1 MTHSSA
7 ASRLLTRIA
16 GFTDNSIAAGRAYA
30 DQNRVSDIVLEPDTG
45 LLSGIVQGT
54 QAYKTTAKLVR
65 EHDGVIACRVGICH
79 CPIRQNCKHVV
90 ALIAAAENDASFT
103 DFFVPEE
110 QPREPTF
117 LETLLAKAKDSKS
130 APVIPVAGDTETP
143 AESWEAALSA
153 LLPPAASTPSRDA
166 PALGLQ
172 FELHVPPP
180 RFSYRG
186 RGNTVPSEPVLNVR
200 PVVMGTRGK
209 WVKSGVSWATLGYL
223 SYGGEHDPKQLEWLS
238 EFLSSHSP
246 RQYVHGNAGAW
257 LTLNNFAG
265 RNLWQLLSGAHK
277 SGIAL
282 VHAGS
287 GEPVRVAG
295 REATLQFD
303 VTQADSG
310 GLEVG
315 PLIEVEGAPV
325 KAGIVGKLGD
335 PASGLFFSDETE
347 PGSQGGNT
355 APGRNAV
362 VRGNITVAPLAA
374 DASPQLLDFALRGET
389 VQIPEQAREKFLTQ
403 FYPQLKQSAPV
414 VSADHSVE
422 LPAYVEPTLSLLAAY
437 GTDHTVRLH
446 WEWHYPV
453 GTRTTSLPLWP
464 ELGENAVRDTGA
476 EARLVESV
484 GQPWEDITAMGVAA
498 NHAWGEPSLAASVQ
512 LTDLDTLTLTETVLP
527 RLSTLPGVT
536 VETTGDIA
544 SYREV
549 TEAPVV
555 TISTKATDERD
566 WFDLGIVITL
576 EGQYVSFAAVFS
588 ALAAGQ
594 SRMLLP
600 SGAHFSLDRPEL
612 HQLRELIEEAR
623 SLNDNKDGE
632 LRISRFQ
639 AGLWDELAQ
648 LGIVDEQAQAWRKAV
663 SGLLDGGPPEALPA
677 PETLNATLRPYQLD
691 GFNWL
696 HFLYTYGLGGVL
708 ADDMGLG
715 KTVQALALMCQVKAG
730 AEAESAALAANPA
743 ESNAAESTPAASTA
757 IVSGSG
763 SGTGTGTGTGTG
775 SGTGTGTGSGTGT
788 GTGQGSAR
796 RPFLVVAPTSV
807 VGNWASE
814 SAKFAPGLQAVT
826 VGETFAK
833 SGLDSAT
840 FFAGADI
847 VITSYA
853 LFRIDFAEYA
863 MHPFAGLIL
872 DEAQFVKNHQSK
884 AYQCARKIKA
894 PFKLAVTGTPMENNL
909 MELWALLSI
918 VAPGL
923 FPSPKRFAEFYQ
935 RPIEKNAD
943 AELLVKL
950 RARVKPLMLRRT
962 KEAVIADLPAKQEQ
976 ILDVEL
982 NPRHHKIY
990 QTHLQRE
997 RAKILGLLEDVNKNR
1012 FTIFQ
1017 SLTLLRQLSLD
1028 VTLVDEGQ
1036 TGVRSSKLDV
1046 LFEQLEDVVKE
1057 GHRALIFSQFT
1068 GFLGKVRDRLVAEGI
1083 DFTYLDG
1090 GTRNRA
1096 AVVDDFKTGT
1106 APLFLISLKAGGFG
1120 LNLTEADYVF
1130 ILDPWWNPAS
1140 EAQAVDRTHR
1150 IGQKKNV
1157 MVYRL
1162 VAKDTIEEKV
1172 MALKAKK
1179 SQLFSDVMSGDSLAG
1194 GALTATDL
1202 AGLFRD

>member
-1 MTHSSA
+1 MTHPSA

-16 GFTDNSIAAGRAYA
+16 GFTDSSIAAGRAYA
-30 DQNRVSDIVLEPDTG
+30 DQGRVSDIVLEPETG
-45 LLSGIVQGT
+45 LLSGTVQGT

-79 CPIRQNCKHVV
+79 CPVRQNCKHVV
-90 ALIAAAENDASFT
+90 ALIAAAENDQSFT

-130 APVIPVAGDTETP
+130 ATSAPAVGAAETVP
-143 AESWEAALSA
+143 ESWEAALSA
-153 LLPPAASTPSRDA
+153 LLPPAASAPSRDT

-186 RGNTVPSEPVLNVR
+186 RGSTVPSEPILNVR

-238 EFLSSHSP
+238 EFASSHSP

-257 LTLNNFAG
+257 LSLNSFAG
-265 RNLWQLLSGAHK
+265 RNLWQLLAGAHK

-282 VHAGS
+282 VQSGS
-287 GEPVRVAG
+287 GEPVRIAG
-295 REATLQFD
+295 HEATLQLD
-303 VTQADSG
+303 VTQGESG
-310 GLEVG
+310 GLDVG
-315 PLIEVEGAPV
+315 PLIEVEEAPV
-325 KAGIVGKLGD
+325 KGGIIGKLGD

-355 APGRNAV
+355 SPGRNAV
-362 VRGNITVAPLAA
+362 VRGNITLAPLAA
-374 DASPQLLDFALRGET
+374 NTSPQLLDFALRRET
-389 VQIPEQAREKFLTQ
+389 VHIPEQAREKFLTQ

-437 GTDHTVRLH
+437 GSDHTARLH
-446 WEWHYPV
+446 WEWHYPAGSRV
-453 GTRTTSLPLWP
+453 NSLPLWP

-476 EARLVESV
+476 EARLIESV
-484 GQPWEDITAMGVAA
+484 GRPWEEITAMGVAA

-512 LTDLDTLTLTETVLP
+512 LTGLDTLTLTETVLP
-527 RLSTLPGVT
+527 RLSALPGVT
-536 VETTGDIA
+536 VETSGDIA

-600 SGAHFSLDRPEL
+600 SGAYFSLDRPEL
-612 HQLRELIEEAR
+612 HQLRALIEEAR

-663 SGLLDGGPPEALPA
+663 AGLLDGGPPEPLPA

-715 KTVQALALMCQVKAG
+715 KTVQALALMCQVKAD
-730 AEAESAALAANPA
+730 AEAGVLDANAPG
-743 ESNAAESTPAASTA
+743 TVA
-757 IVSGSG
+757 IPGLDSGH
-763 SGTGTGTGTGTG
+763 
-775 SGTGTGTGSGTGT
+775 
-788 GTGQGSAR
+788 

-814 SAKFAPGLQAVT
+814 STKFAPGLRVVT

-833 SGLDSAT
+833 SGMDSAA

-853 LFRIDFAEYA
+853 LFRIDFAEYG

-884 AYQCARKIKA
+884 AYQCARKLNA

-943 AELLVKL
+943 AELLTKL

-976 ILDVEL
+976 ILEVEL

-1068 GFLGKVRDRLVAEGI
+1068 GFLGKVRERLVAEGI

-1090 GTRNRA
+1090 GTRNRS
-1096 AVVDDFKTGT
+1096 AVVDEFKNGT

-1179 SQLFSDVMSGDSLAG
+1179 SQLFSDVMSGDSLSG